1 MRRLLSISPR
11 LSLTVRFVAF
21 GGVSMSVHYAWRVP
35 EPIREQLRLAH
46 ALREEL
52 VSLRLTYE
60 ADLQAIWSSFP
71 TVAAAEERIAHAQAA
86 CTAAAEN
93 AKAERGQ
100 SKRGVRGS
108 PAETS
113 AMAALREARQQRR
126 AAITEVH
133 GQAAGRRAARTAEF
147 NAAQR
152 ALYHCYVQQE
162 GLFWCTFNDVVG
174 QHLGVVKRV
183 RQQRITRPGA
193 TLRHHP
199 FDGTGTI
206 AVQLIRRGV
215 DPPRSPA
222 IVADPNGKYRNY
234 LQLPWTD
241 PGAWNQMS
249 ASQQRHAG
257 RVIARMRYGRST
269 DGQMLLTELPVQQHR
284 QLDGSA
290 DITGARLTIRR
301 TPGGLRA
308 TLNVSATL
316 PDPDT
321 RRTGTTVAVHLGW
334 RRSPEGI
341 IAVTWRSTRALHI
354 PADLRA
360 VVIAETARTG
370 RLIVPAALNDAFTR
384 ADHIRA
390 ERGQATRAL
399 QRSLVSWLS
408 SREPI
413 DDPRDAETTLD
424 AATVEQ
430 WRGAANL
437 HALTRAWTANP
448 PADAESVVALMLR
461 WQRRDARLRRGP
473 DLGQRRHA
481 IAARDDL
488 YRRFAAMLATQAK
501 VLVVD
506 DLALPDLTAAS
517 KRRSPGAHKLTATA
531 RRIVAPGRLRT
542 LVTSAAVREGCTII
556 EVGCLGLSRIHGDGC
571 GYENPS
577 DTRYQSA
584 TVRCD
589 GCGGQYDQDHA
600 ATALMFKRAIKR

>member
-1 MRRLLSISPR
+1 
-11 LSLTVRFVAF
+11 
-21 GGVSMSVHYAWRVP
+21 MSVHYAWRVP
-35 EPIREQLRLAH
+35 APISEQLRLAH

-71 TVAAAEERIAHAQAA
+71 TVAAAEERIADAQAA

-100 SKRGVRGS
+100 SKQRVRRS
-108 PAETS
+108 LAETS
-113 AMAALREARQQRR
+113 AMAAVREARQQRR

-133 GQAAGRRAARTAEF
+133 GQAADRRAARTAEF

-152 ALYHCYVQQE
+152 ALYHCYVQQK
-162 GLFWCTFNDVVG
+162 GLFWCTLNDVVG
-174 QHLGVVKRV
+174 QHLGAVKRP

-206 AVQLIRRGV
+206 AVQLIRRRV

-241 PGAWNQMS
+241 PGAWNQLS
-249 ASQQRHAG
+249 ASQQRRAG
-257 RVIARMRYGRST
+257 RVVAHLRYGRST

-284 QLDGSA
+284 QLPADA
-290 DITGARLTIRR
+290 DITGARLTIRD
-301 TPGGLRA
+301 TPAGLRA

-316 PDPDT
+316 PDPDI
-321 RRTGTTVAVHLGW
+321 RRTGATVAMHLGW
-334 RRSPEGI
+334 RRSPDGI
-341 IAVTWRSTRALHI
+341 IAATWRATRALHI

-370 RLIVPAALNDAFTR
+370 RLIVPAALSNAFAR

-390 ERGQATRAL
+390 ERGQAARAL
-399 QRSLVSWLS
+399 QRSLVTWLS
-408 SREPI
+408 SHGPI
-413 DDPRDAETTLD
+413 DDPRQPATTLD

-430 WRGAANL
+430 WRGTAKLGSLASAWAA
-437 HALTRAWTANP
+437 HP
-448 PADAESVVALMLR
+448 PAGAESIVALLLR
-461 WQRRDARLRRGP
+461 WQRRDAKLRRGP

-481 IAARDDL
+481 AAARDDT
-488 YRRFAAMLATQAK
+488 YRQFAAMLATQAK
-501 VLVVD
+501 VLVID
-506 DLALPDLTAAS
+506 DLVLPDLTAAS
-517 KRRSPGAHKLTATA
+517 IRRSPAAHKLIATA

-542 LVTSAAVREGCTII
+542 FVTTAAVREGCTIS

-571 GYENPS
+571 GYENPT

-600 ATALMFKRAIKR
+600 ATALMLRRAQR